1 MWSFNALKLTQ
12 RYTLVF
18 VAYWVSLIAVIGMSW
33 FGLLSARDSLR
44 NLHDQSLQ
52 RILLAD
58 AMTESA
64 LQSRAQLLLAYQH
77 APDSP
82 LAALHDHPVSA
93 HLDTVRESLERGATV
108 QKELRALTD
117 DPQDLAMLDEV
128 VKVDQAWS
136 AQLTD
141 YVRGMGAGD
150 FSPDLMARFL
160 ATGREQGEMLVGLVG
175 AFKGL
180 QVSKADIA
188 YQEAEQH
195 YHVGILVF
203 IAAIVLGGVPATLL
217 SISLLRRMRQGFQ
230 QAQASAQSIA
240 KGDLSQQVRASGKD
254 EISDLLGH
262 MEDMRAHLHQ
272 IIAQVRSGADAIAGA
287 STQVAAGTQDL
298 SSRTEQQ
305 AASLEQTAAATEQLS
320 STVQHNA
327 DSAVRASELASTA
340 TDVAQRGG
348 AMVGQVVQTMEDINT
363 SSRKIEDIIAVI
375 DGIAF
380 QTNILAL
387 NAAVEAA
394 RAGEQGRG
402 FAVVAGE
409 VRSLAGRSAEAAKEV
424 KALITASVDRVR
436 VGSEQVH
443 RTGATMQDIVSG
455 IQRVADIVGE
465 IAEAS
470 REQSRGLEQI
480 NLAVANLDD
489 VTQLNAAL
497 VEETSAASSSL
508 QEQAR
513 QLAGMAAKFVLQGG
527 AVGYARPAVDA
538 GPRGPASLGGGGG
551 GQSVAAPRSQPQPQ
565 PRAAAPSSA
574 KAPAALV

>member
-1 MWSFNALKLTQ
+1 
-12 RYTLVF
+12 
-18 VAYWVSLIAVIGMSW
+18 
-33 FGLLSARDSLR
+33 
-44 NLHDQSLQ
+44 
-52 RILLAD
+52 
-58 AMTESA
+58 
-64 LQSRAQLLLAYQH
+64 
-77 APDSP
+77 
-82 LAALHDHPVSA
+82 
-93 HLDTVRESLERGATV
+93 
-108 QKELRALTD
+108 
-117 DPQDLAMLDEV
+117 
-128 VKVDQAWS
+128 
-136 AQLTD
+136 
-141 YVRGMGAGD
+141 
-150 FSPDLMARFL
+150 
-160 ATGREQGEMLVGLVG
+160 
-175 AFKGL
+175 
-180 QVSKADIA
+180 VSKADIA

-203 IAAIVLGGVPATLL
+203 IAAIVLGACRPRCCRYRCCAAC
-217 SISLLRRMRQGFQ
+217 QGFQ

-272 IIAQVRSGADAIAGA
+272 IAQVRSGADAIAGA

-363 SSRKIEDIIAVI
+363 SSRKIEDIIGVI

-424 KALITASVDRVR
+424 KTLITASVDRVR

-465 IAEAS
+465 
-470 REQSRGLEQI
+470 
-480 NLAVANLDD
+480 
-489 VTQLNAAL
+489 
-497 VEETSAASSSL
+497 
-508 QEQAR
+508 
-513 QLAGMAAKFVLQGG
+513 MPK
-527 AVGYARPAVDA
+527 
-538 GPRGPASLGGGGG
+538 
-551 GQSVAAPRSQPQPQ
+551 
-565 PRAAAPSSA
+565 
-574 KAPAALV
+574 PAANSRAGWNRSTWPWPIWTM

>member
-33 FGLLSARDSLR
+33 YGLLSARDSLR
-44 NLHDQSLQ
+44 SLHEESLQ

-64 LQSRAQLLLAYQH
+64 LQSRVQLLLAYQH

-82 LAALHDHPVSA
+82 LAALHDHPVNN
-93 HLDTVRESLERGATV
+93 HLDTVRETLARGATV
-108 QKELRALTD
+108 QKELRALTT
-117 DPQDLAMLDEV
+117 DPQDQAMLDEV
-128 VKVDQAWS
+128 VKVDQTWAS
-136 AQLTD
+136 QLDD
-141 YVRGMGAGD
+141 YVRAMGAGD

-160 ATGREQGEMLVGLVG
+160 ATGREHGEMLVGLVG

-188 YQEAEQH
+188 YQEAEQR
-195 YHVGILVF
+195 YHMAILVF
-203 IAAIVLGGVPATLL
+203 VVAIALGGVPATLL
-217 SISLLRRMRQGFQ
+217 SISLLRRMRQGFA
-230 QAQASAQSIA
+230 QAQSAAEAIA
-240 KGDLSQQVRASGKD
+240 QGDLSQQVRTSGKD
-254 EISDLLGH
+254 EISDLLAH

-272 IIAQVRSGADAIAGA
+272 IVAQVRSGADAIAGA

-305 AASLEQTAAATEQLS
+305 AASLEQTAAATEELS

-327 DSAVRASELASTA
+327 DSALRASELASTA

-409 VRSLAGRSAEAAKEV
+409 VRLLAGRSAEAAKEV
-424 KALITASVDRVR
+424 KTLITASVDRVR

-443 RTGATMQDIVSG
+443 RTGETMQDIVTG

-465 IAEAS
+465 IADAS

-480 NLAVANLDD
+480 NMAVSNLDE
-489 VTQLNAAL
+489 VTQQNAAL

-513 QLAGMAAKFVLQGG
+513 QLADMAAKFVLQGG
-527 AVGYARPAVDA
+527 AAAYARPAA
-538 GPRGPASLGGGGG
+538 TPRGPASLGGGMG
-551 GQSVAAPRSQPQPQ
+551 GQPVAAPRSQSPVQ
-565 PRAAAPSSA
+565 AV
-574 KAPAALV
+574 APASTQAPALA

>member
-33 FGLLSARDSLR
+33 YGLLSARDSLR
-44 NLHDQSLQ
+44 SLHEESLQ

-64 LQSRAQLLLAYQH
+64 LQSRVQLLLAYQH

-82 LAALHDHPVSA
+82 LAALHDHPVNN
-93 HLDTVRESLERGATV
+93 HLDTVRETLARGATV
-108 QKELRALTD
+108 QKELRALTT
-117 DPQDLAMLDEV
+117 DPQDQAMLDEV
-128 VKVDQAWS
+128 VKVDQTWAS
-136 AQLTD
+136 QLDD
-141 YVRGMGAGD
+141 YVRAMGAGD
-150 FSPDLMARFL
+150 FSPDLMGRFL
-160 ATGREQGEMLVGLVG
+160 ATGREHGEMLVGLVG

-180 QVSKADIA
+180 QVSKADMA
-188 YQEAEQH
+188 YQEAEQR
-195 YHVGILVF
+195 YHMAILVF
-203 IAAIVLGGVPATLL
+203 VVAIALGGVPATLL
-217 SISLLRRMRQGFQ
+217 SISLLRRMRQGFA
-230 QAQASAQSIA
+230 QAQSAAESIA
-240 KGDLSQQVRASGKD
+240 QGDLSQQVRTSGKD
-254 EISDLLGH
+254 EISDLLTH

-272 IIAQVRSGADAIAGA
+272 IVAQVRSGADAIAGA

-305 AASLEQTAAATEQLS
+305 AASLEQTAAATEELS

-327 DSAVRASELASTA
+327 DSAMRASELASTA

-443 RTGATMQDIVSG
+443 RTGETMQDIVTG

-465 IAEAS
+465 IADAS

-480 NLAVANLDD
+480 NMAVSNLDE
-489 VTQLNAAL
+489 VTQQNAAL

-513 QLAGMAAKFVLQGG
+513 QLADMAAKFVLQNG
-527 AVGYARPAVDA
+527 AAVSA
-538 GPRGPASLGGGGG
+538 GPVAAPRGPASLGGGAG
-551 GQSVAAPRSQPQPQ
+551 GQPLAAPRSQTAQ
-565 PRAAAPSSA
+565 AAAPA
-574 KAPAALV
+574 ATQAPSLV

>member
-1 MWSFNALKLTQ
+1 
-12 RYTLVF
+12 
-18 VAYWVSLIAVIGMSW
+18 
-33 FGLLSARDSLR
+33 
-44 NLHDQSLQ
+44 
-52 RILLAD
+52 
-58 AMTESA
+58 
-64 LQSRAQLLLAYQH
+64 
-77 APDSP
+77 
-82 LAALHDHPVSA
+82 
-93 HLDTVRESLERGATV
+93 
-108 QKELRALTD
+108 
-117 DPQDLAMLDEV
+117 
-128 VKVDQAWS
+128 
-136 AQLTD
+136 
-141 YVRGMGAGD
+141 
-150 FSPDLMARFL
+150 
-160 ATGREQGEMLVGLVG
+160 
-175 AFKGL
+175 
-180 QVSKADIA
+180 
-188 YQEAEQH
+188 
-195 YHVGILVF
+195 
-203 IAAIVLGGVPATLL
+203 VPATLL

-424 KALITASVDRVR
+424 KTLITASVDRVR

-455 IQRVADIVGE
+455 IQRGRHRGRD
-465 IAEAS
+465 AEAS
-470 REQSRGLEQI
+470 REQSRRLEQI

-489 VTQLNAAL
+489 VTQQNAAL
-497 VEETSAASSSL
+497 VEDIGRFLFAAG
-508 QEQAR
+508 AGAPAGRHGR
-513 QLAGMAAKFVLQGG
+513 QVRAAGG

-551 GQSVAAPRSQPQPQ
+551 GPVAAPRSQPQP
-565 PRAAAPSSA
+565 RATPSSA
-574 KAPAALV
+574 KRRRPWCKGCGKLLQPRPVRGFLLSALRQRRSYKKEAPVPRKACRAGTIRAFFAGRSRRPTRWQIWHATKRMANKVLMLVRSGNTDAAVAQIKVAPTVGDVTRLQALLEQLPSRLPCASCSSLEEERAMLAAPRLHRAP